1 MVSKHIIHNSIWH
14 HIVTEGWSI
23 SLITD
28 SEVMWPY
35 RNAHF
40 MMTASNRNVFCVTGA
55 LRGGSSGY
63 RWIPP
68 QRSVARN
75 FAVFFDLRLNKWLSK
90 QSRRWWF
97 SAPSRSLC
105 RHDYIIH
112 YTTSATW
119 HIWHTYTMSDSGQ
132 LAWEVIWKSC
142 YVFTISADS
151 LILNKT

>member
-1 MVSKHIIHNSIWH
+1 MVSKHIIHNSMWH
-14 HIVTEGWSI
+14 HIITEGWSI
-23 SLITD
+23 KLRTD

-40 MMTASNRNVFCVTGA
+40 MMTTSNRNIFRVTGA
-55 LRGGSSGY
+55 LRGGSSGH

-68 QRSVARN
+68 QRPVARSL
-75 FAVFFDLRLNKWLSK
+75 AVFFDLRLSKWLSK

-97 SAPSRSLC
+97 PAPSRSLR
-105 RHDYIIH
+105 RHDYINH
-112 YTTSATW
+112 YTTSAAW
-119 HIWHTYTMSDSGQ
+119 HICHNYTMSDWQ
-132 LAWEVIWKSC
+132 LAWEVIWNSS